1 VPSSETSPEQQES
14 LRTSSVFVAIVGGE
28 GARGPMKKATGT
40 GALIGTNVAVVVMVS
55 AEEDA
60 AAEE

>member
-1 VPSSETSPEQQES
+1 
-14 LRTSSVFVAIVGGE
+14 
-28 GARGPMKKATGT
+28 MKKATGT

-55 AEEDA
+55 AEEDD